1 MSHTI
6 PKKPDQS
13 TKGMLKAA
21 HDAASADGAVLHRL
35 SNVVRLAAFACEAQR
50 TLEGIESV
58 LTHQPKAKKAVSK
71 QVRASA
77 SWSEID
83 DVTGEVL
90 LDVAEQLAALNE
102 SISGRPF
109 ELQKLAGIRD
119 E

>member
-6 PKKPDQS
+6 PKKPQQS
-13 TKGMLKAA
+13 TKAMLRAA

-35 SNVVRLAAFACEAQR
+35 SNIVKMAAFACEARR
-50 TLEGIESV
+50 TLEGIEGV
-58 LTHQPKAKKAVSK
+58 LTYQPKAKEAVDK
-71 QVRASA
+71 QLRANNNWA
-77 SWSEID
+77 EIA